1 MSSEKLSNEKHH
13 IVPYRVY
20 VLVLIGLIALTLSS
34 IGITSINLG
43 QYTVVGALV
52 FAVIKTFLVLT
63 FFMHL
68 KYDKLYIKL
77 MVAFVFAVF
86 VVTIVITFL
95 DYLYR

>member
-1 MSSEKLSNEKHH
+1 MSKEKHH
-13 IVPYRVY
+13 IVPYKLY
-20 VLVLIGLIALTLSS
+20 LMILLGLIVLTLLSV
-34 IGITSINLG
+34 GITGIELG
-43 QYTVVGALV
+43 RYTVAGALV
-52 FAVIKTFLVLT
+52 FAVVKTFLVLT

-86 VVTIVITFL
+86 VVTIIITFL

>member
-1 MSSEKLSNEKHH
+1 MSKEKNH

-20 VLVLIGLIALTLSS
+20 ILILLALIAFTFLS
-34 IGITSINLG
+34 IGITSIELG
-43 QYTVVGALV
+43 QYTVAGALI
-52 FAVIKTFLVLT
+52 FASLKSYLVLT
-63 FFMHL
+63 YFMHL

-86 VVTIVITFL
+86 VVTIIITFL

>member
-1 MSSEKLSNEKHH
+1 MSKQKLTQEEHH
-13 IVPYRVY
+13 VVPYRIY
-20 VLVLIGLIALTLSS
+20 VLVLIGLIVLTLSS

-43 QYTVVGALV
+43 KYTVAGALI

-63 FFMHL
+63 YFMHL
-68 KYDKLYIKL
+68 KYDKLYIKM

>member
-1 MSSEKLSNEKHH
+1 MSNEKNH

-20 VLVLIGLIALTLSS
+20 LIILAALITFTLLSVE
-34 IGITSINLG
+34 ITSVNLG
-43 QYTVVGALV
+43 QYTVVGALI
-52 FAVIKTFLVLT
+52 FACLKSYLVLT
-63 FFMHL
+63 YFMHL

-86 VVTIVITFL
+86 VVTIIITFL